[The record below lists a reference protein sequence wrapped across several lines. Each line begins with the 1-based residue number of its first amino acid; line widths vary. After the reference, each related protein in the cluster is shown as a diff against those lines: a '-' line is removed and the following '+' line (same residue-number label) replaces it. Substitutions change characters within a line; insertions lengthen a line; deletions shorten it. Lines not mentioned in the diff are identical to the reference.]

1 MIKSEK
7 ITVSNKANQVPT
19 ANKTTAL
26 YCRLSSED
34 EQSGESMS
42 IQNQRKILKEY
53 ADNNHF
59 FNTRFFVDD
68 GISGVTFQRDGLQE
82 MLAEVEAGNVS
93 TVIVKDLSRLGRD
106 YLKTGELI
114 EIVFPENNVRFI
126 AISDNVDSSRG
137 DEEFTGLRNWFNDF
151 YARDTSK
158 KIRAIKKN
166 QAQNG
171 KRVNGSYPYG
181 YIPNPVDRNH
191 LIPDPETSHVVQK
204 VFEMYVAGERM
215 CDIQK
220 WLFVER
226 HLTPNALRFQR
237 TGHKTYGK
245 AMEFPYAWS
254 DKTINDMVARREYL
268 GHTYTSKTHK
278 VSYKVKKTVKHGHDD
293 QLEFLNTHEPLVSE
307 ETFQIAQKRISQK
320 NRPCK
325 IDEIDIFSGILFCK
339 DCGKRMYVQRG
350 HRTLERKHAY
360 VCGTYRNTA
369 HLMQKCSTHYIRRSV
384 LTELVLKDI
393 QRVSAF
399 ITANKSG
406 FLANAKSKHD
416 KKVESSSVKSK
427 QEYLRDK
434 SRLVE
439 LDTIFRR
446 LYEDQVFG
454 KISETQFATMVTSYD
469 EEREKLTMKI
479 ADAESVIKK
488 SDEEKNNAITFVKI
502 VEKYENITDLSYEL
516 LHELIDRIYIHEVDK
531 ENCTRDIEILYNY
544 VGVVDGCDVSGE
556 RPMNETYFRQGH
568 GKGACLVK
576 SIVI

>member
-1 MIKSEK
+1 MIKSGK
-7 ITVSNKANQVPT
+7 IAVYNKANQT
-19 ANKTTAL
+19 SAANKITAL

-34 EQSGESMS
+34 MQSGESMS

-53 ADNNHF
+53 AENNHF
-59 FNTRFFVDD
+59 FNIRFFVDD

-82 MLAEVEAGNVS
+82 MLTEVEAGNVS

-114 EIVFPENNVRFI
+114 EIIFPENHVRFI
-126 AISDNVDSSRG
+126 AISDNVDTARG

-191 LIPDPETSHVVQK
+191 LIPDPETAHVVQMI
-204 VFEMYVAGERM
+204 FSMYVAGERM
-215 CDIQK
+215 CEIQK
-220 WLFVER
+220 WLFLEK

-245 AMEFPYAWS
+245 AMEFPYTWS
-254 DKTINDMVARREYL
+254 DKTLCDMIVRREYL

-278 VSYKVKKTVKHGHDD
+278 VSYKVKKTVFHSHEE

-307 ETFQIAQKRISQK
+307 ETFQVAQKRVSQK

-325 IDEIDIFSGILFCK
+325 VEEIDIFSGILFCR

-350 HRTLERKHAY
+350 HKTLERKQAY

-369 HLMQKCSTHYIRRSV
+369 KMMQKCSTHYIRRSV
-384 LTELVLKDI
+384 LTELVLADI
-393 QRVSAF
+393 RRVLEYV
-399 ITANKSG
+399 TANKAG
-406 FLANAKSKHD
+406 FLANAKAKHE
-416 KKVESSSVKSK
+416 KKVESSSVKAR

-446 LYEDQVFG
+446 LYEDQIFG

-469 EEREKLTMKI
+469 SERETLTVKI
-479 ADAESVIKK
+479 AEAESLLKK
-488 SDEEKNNAITFVKI
+488 SEEHKNNAAVFVKI
-502 VEKYENITDLSYEL
+502 VEKYENVTELNYEL
-516 LHELIDRIYIHEVDK
+516 LHELIDRIYIHEVDR
-531 ENCTRDIEILYNY
+531 ENYTREIEIVYNY
-544 VGVVDGCDVSGE
+544 VGFVDDCGIGGE
-556 RPMNETYFRQGH
+556 KPTNETYFRQGH